1 MKPPPFV
8 YEAPTSVADAV
19 ALLAKHDGEAK
30 IIAGGQSLTPM
41 LNFRLLAPGVL
52 VDINRIQGLSNI
64 ADDGRGGLTIGALV
78 RHYQLETSDRVA
90 DRFPVLSA
98 AMRHVAHL
106 AIRNRGTIGG
116 SLSHADPAAEL
127 PMIVQLLN
135 GMLTVVGPHGS
146 RQVVA
151 DDFFEGA
158 LTTVLADDEIVTQI
172 ALPALP
178 PGTGWGFEQVARR
191 AGDFA
196 MACAAVTIAPAQG
209 AISEARVAVMGV
221 HDRAIRVPDAEAVL
235 SGSGV
240 DDDTIAAAVAAVRT
254 TVEPDDDL
262 HASADFRRH
271 LVGVLVERAIKAAW
285 HRAVGEKA

>member
-1 MKPPPFV
+1 MKPPPFA

-41 LNFRLLAPGVL
+41 LNFRLLAPEVL
-52 VDINRIQGLSNI
+52 VDINRIDGLGDI
-64 ADDGRGGLTIGALV
+64 VDDGQGGLTIGALV
-78 RHYQLETSDRVA
+78 RHYQLETSDLVA

-127 PMIVQLLN
+127 PMIVQLLDAT
-135 GMLTVVGPHGS
+135 LTIVGSGGE
-146 RQVVA
+146 RRVRA
-151 DDFFEGA
+151 EGFFEGA
-158 LTTVLADDEIVTQI
+158 LTTVLADDEIVTEV

-178 PGTGWGFEQVARR
+178 PGTGWGFEEVARR

-196 MACAAVTIAPAQG
+196 MASAAVTLTRVDG
-209 AISEARVAVMGV
+209 VVGDARIAVMGV
-221 HDRAIRVPDAEAVL
+221 HDRAIRIPDAEAIL
-235 SGSGV
+235 TGSDV
-240 DDDTIAAAVAAVRT
+240 DGAAITAAADAVRAA
-254 TVEPDDDL
+254 VEPDDDL
-262 HASADFRRH
+262 HASAQFRRH
-271 LVGVLVERAIKAAW
+271 LIGVLVERAIGAAW
-285 HRAVGEKA
+285 HRAEGESQ